1 MREKGYAI
9 VGAKNFKLGINF
21 IEELKSFKPD
31 YLTKVGSK
39 LLVLSGKNDIII
51 DTKFNH
57 EFCKKHNIRNID
69 YDASHSLFEE
79 IDKAFYDIEEFF
91 NN

>member
-1 MREKGYAI
+1 MYIPKPFYTI
-9 VGAKNFKLGINF
+9 
-21 IEELKSFKPD
+21 FKPD

-39 LLVLSGKNDIII
+39 LLVLSGNNDIII
-51 DTKFNH
+51 DTRFNH
-57 EFCKKHNIRNID
+57 EFCKKHNIKNID
-69 YDASHSLFEE
+69 YNASHSLFEE